1 MKALME
7 SQMEVHGFCDEK
19 FAAVRDAFEHNFTEN
34 GDVGASV
41 AATLEGEFV
50 IDLWGG
56 HQDAEGNRPWEE
68 NTIVNVYSTTKTM
81 TFITALMMEDR
92 GLLDLDAPVGEY
104 WPEFAQAGKESVRVK
119 HFLSHSAGLPGF
131 SRTLTTEELY
141 DWDFVCNDLAHQE
154 PWWEVGTQCGYH
166 GFTQGFLIG
175 EVVRRITGRS
185 FGTYFR
191 EEIADKV
198 GADFHIGVDPK
209 EFNRIADLLPAKDT
223 PPPPATDPNSVSG
236 RVIRSLKLGS
246 DTPNTEGWRRAEVP
260 AANGHGNARSVVRAQ
275 TALAN
280 GGKAFGTELFS
291 PKTELR
297 ALETQISGK
306 DLVIGFEVEYAMGYA
321 KPADWNSL
329 SPNANSLWWGG
340 AGGSTICVDTD
351 AHVCMSYVMN
361 QMGNYLLGDPRGISL
376 HQALYASL
384 SK

>member
-19 FAAVRDAFEHNFTEN
+19 FAAVRDAFERNFTEN

-68 NTIVNVYSTTKTM
+68 NTIVNVYSTTRTM

-236 RVIRSLKLGS
+236 RVISQL
-246 DTPNTEGWRRAEVP
+246 E
-260 AANGHGNARSVVRAQ
+260 AR
-275 TALAN
+275 
-280 GGKAFGTELFS
+280 
-291 PKTELR
+291 
-297 ALETQISGK
+297 
-306 DLVIGFEVEYAMGYA
+306 IGYTKY
-321 KPADWNSL
+321 
-329 SPNANSLWWGG
+329 
-340 AGGSTICVDTD
+340 
-351 AHVCMSYVMN
+351 
-361 QMGNYLLGDPRGISL
+361 
-376 HQALYASL
+376 
-384 SK
+384 